1 MTWSGWFTPTIAPAP
16 FLDGIIHGRIDPAEA
31 GAPSPMIS
39 HALAAN
45 TDRNP
50 GCGLR
55 NSICDPS

>member
-1 MTWSGWFTPTIAPAP
+1 VKLESE
-16 FLDGIIHGRIDPAEA
+16 IIHHRIDPAEA